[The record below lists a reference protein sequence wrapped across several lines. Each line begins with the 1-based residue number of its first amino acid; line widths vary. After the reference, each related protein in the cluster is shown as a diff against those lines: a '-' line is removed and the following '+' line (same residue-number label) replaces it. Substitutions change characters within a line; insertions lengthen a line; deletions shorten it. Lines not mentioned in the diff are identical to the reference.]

1 MSIEK
6 FINRLKYGFYTVE
19 SIETRAERRIGFTT
33 HGLICGTICN
43 LLSIIGLKYM
53 ILLGAVPLCSI
64 VLAAFFLDLY
74 IMYIIDQKYLDE
86 EIFERYMPVFKKGV
100 IHQKDIM
107 GSISLC
113 IAGCCLCIFYCEYC
127 TVLHVVTN
135 IFRYL

>member
-64 VLAAFFLDLY
+64 VLAAFFLFLY
-74 IMYIIDQKYLDE
+74 ITYIIEKKYLDGE
-86 EIFERYMPVFKKGV
+86 LFEKYITVFKRESFIRKTLWAIFAYAMMV
-100 IHQKDIM
+100 VFFAYFFV
-107 GSISLC
+107 SIALFFMS
-113 IAGCCLCIFYCEYC
+113 
-127 TVLHVVTN
+127 
-135 IFRYL
+135 

>member
-86 EIFERYMPVFKKGV
+86 EIFERYMPVFKRESFIRKTLWAV
-100 IHQKDIM
+100 SAYALLAVVFAYFTV
-107 GSISLC
+107 SIALFFMS
-113 IAGCCLCIFYCEYC
+113 
-127 TVLHVVTN
+127 
-135 IFRYL
+135 

>member
-74 IMYIIDQKYLDE
+74 IMYTIDQKYLDE
-86 EIFERYMPVFKKGV
+86 EIFERYMPVFKRESFIRKTLWAV
-100 IHQKDIM
+100 SAYALLAVVFAYFTV
-107 GSISLC
+107 SIALFFMS
-113 IAGCCLCIFYCEYC
+113 
-127 TVLHVVTN
+127 
-135 IFRYL
+135 

>member
-6 FINRLKYGFYTVE
+6 FINRLKYGFFTIE

-53 ILLGAVPLCSI
+53 ISLGVVPLCTI

-74 IMYIIDQKYLDE
+74 IMYIIDKKYLDE
-86 EIFERYMPVFKKGV
+86 ELFEMYMPVFKRDSFVRKTLWAV
-100 IHQKDIM
+100 SAYALLAVVFVYVTV
-107 GSISLC
+107 SIGLFFMS
-113 IAGCCLCIFYCEYC
+113 
-127 TVLHVVTN
+127 
-135 IFRYL
+135 

>member
-6 FINRLKYGFYTVE
+6 FINRLKYGFFTIE

-53 ILLGAVPLCSI
+53 ISLGVVPLCTI

-74 IMYIIDQKYLDE
+74 IMYIIDKKYLDE
-86 EIFERYMPVFKKGV
+86 ELFEMYMPVFIRESFVRKTLWAV
-100 IHQKDIM
+100 SAYALLAVVFVYVTV
-107 GSISLC
+107 SIGLFFMS
-113 IAGCCLCIFYCEYC
+113 
-127 TVLHVVTN
+127 
-135 IFRYL
+135 